1 MFDKQ
6 KKNLLSFIINFFS
19 EVNNLVFQDKT
30 FLMYIKYNLNITN
43 CPLIRVIVMKGCL
56 WHISYN
62 IVLSKTVELE
72 QTRRYH
78 LLPSILWSLYGMVKQ
93 LLCMQF
99 SNGEGIEKLFSQY
112 WPKCCLENI
121 SSHMVEHWTFTYFFF
136 FFHIIVKRQT
146 HNQVHINFSIHT
158 FMAYRICTTF

>member
-1 MFDKQ
+1 MYLQLPISLPKITNFHLSTIILMFDKQ

-19 EVNNLVFQDKT
+19 EVNNLV
-30 FLMYIKYNLNITN
+30 YNSML
-43 CPLIRVIVMKGCL
+43 
-56 WHISYN
+56 
-62 IVLSKTVELE
+62 
-72 QTRRYH
+72 
-78 LLPSILWSLYGMVKQ
+78 SLYSMVKQ

>member
-1 MFDKQ
+1 MYLQLPISLPKITNFHLSTIILMFDKQ

-30 FLMYIKYNLNITN
+30 FLMYIKYNLKITN

-72 QTRRYH
+72 QQGDTIYS
-78 LLPSILWSLYGMVKQ
+78 PLYSDLYTVW
-93 LLCMQF
+93 L
-99 SNGEGIEKLFSQY
+99 SNSFVCNLATERGIEKLLSQY

-121 SSHMVEHWTFTYFFF
+121 SSHMVEHWTFT
-136 FFHIIVKRQT
+136 
-146 HNQVHINFSIHT
+146 
-158 FMAYRICTTF
+158 